1 MESKSKL
8 KIANEVFN
16 LGIARK
22 TRPIKKLDAVYKS
35 FLSRS
40 INKSGPTIE
49 ESMDD
54 HVQVRSFGTLGYR
67 RSKRQIGVHSDL
79 PRKRGSRRSEYMD
92 LIFIYLL
99 GEWFANIF

>member
-54 HVQVRSFGTLGYR
+54 HVQVRSFGTVLATGEAR
-67 RSKRQIGVHSDL
+67 RQIGVHSDL
-79 PRKRGSRRSEYMD
+79 PRKKGKQEK
-92 LIFIYLL
+92 
-99 GEWFANIF
+99 